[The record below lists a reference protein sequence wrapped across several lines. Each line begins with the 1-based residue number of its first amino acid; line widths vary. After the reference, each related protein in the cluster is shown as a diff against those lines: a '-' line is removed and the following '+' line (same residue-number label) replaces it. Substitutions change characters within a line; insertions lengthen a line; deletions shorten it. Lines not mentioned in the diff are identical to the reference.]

1 MSRWIIAA
9 TAIGLGAVHALTT
22 KLDPPQSTLLAR
34 HAKDQEA
41 SATPMIDLFQMRLP
55 KTLFQTPSLAEYA
68 KSFAYSPVFSLERL
82 LLKATLVAK
91 DISVPDRFE
100 VGDRLAAWRVI
111 GRLDDKHELLMA
123 WGHDWTPIN
132 GTTYFKLVDEAD
144 SVKIQFGSGLMLPN
158 GTSVNPVVMHL
169 HGFYS
174 RCLIFNT
181 AATLLARQW
190 MVSKQ

>member
-22 KLDPPQSTLLAR
+22 RLDLPQSALLAR
-34 HAKDQEA
+34 HAKDRDA
-41 SATPMIDLFQMRLP
+41 VLVDLYQMRLP
-55 KTLFQTPSLAEYA
+55 KALFQTPSVAEYA
-68 KSFAYSPVFSLERL
+68 KSFAYSPVFSLERV
-82 LLKATLVAK
+82 LLKLARVAT

-100 VGDRLAAWRVI
+100 VGDRMAAWCVI
-111 GRLDDKHELLMA
+111 ERLDDNQELLMA
-123 WGHDWTPIN
+123 WGHDWTPMN

-144 SVKIQFGSGLMLPN
+144 SVKIQFGSGLMLPK
-158 GTSVNPVVMHL
+158 GTSVNPVILHL

-190 MVSKQ
+190 LVSKQ